1 VGEKDLDELAT
12 VELNGRQIENV
23 LKSAALLSA
32 RRREPLR
39 RKFVDIVLAI
49 KWTRPKVQHTC

>member
-32 RRREPLR
+32 RRKEPLR

-49 KWTRPKVQHTC
+49 K